1 MCPHTLTSH
10 PIKSPTPKKN
20 KQEAAAAATAAA
32 PKGKGQTSRPERKR
46 KGGKKKGEE
55 EEQEEE
61 GSSKAV
67 PLSAADRETLSGI
80 LEVVAALWASV
91 QGELGEVRGRGGG
104 MRFFAIDLCTRRGW
118 EG

>member
-1 MCPHTLTSH
+1 M
-10 PIKSPTPKKN
+10 
-20 KQEAAAAATAAA
+20 
-32 PKGKGQTSRPERKR
+32 
-46 KGGKKKGEE
+46 
-55 EEQEEE
+55 
-61 GSSKAV
+61 